1 MLLETCADETG
12 GGGGGGGNRYKLQG
26 LGGPEGGTGPECVV
40 NVFVFLS
47 SIINC
52 RMYKRILSDQ
62 SQVTLQMRVSLSG
75 LV

>member
-12 GGGGGGGNRYKLQG
+12 GGGGGSRYKLQG
-26 LGGPEGGTGPECVV
+26 LGGPEGGTGPEYV
-40 NVFVFLS
+40 VFLS